1 MRYHFVYKTTNNVN
15 SKIYV
20 GVHSS
25 DYINDSYIGSGRF
38 LKKAVKK
45 YGRGSFSREILGFFY
60 TRQAAFSEEARIVDK
75 AFIKDKS
82 TYNVFLGG
90 GGTRLTGKDHPC
102 YGRPGLRGESHPSY
116 GLRGKDHPNYGKRYK
131 KNPDRVQRGK
141 DHPWW
146 GRKHTPETRERMSK
160 SQRAREQV
168 VTEEH
173 KAYLSRINSGENNP
187 MWGTTRS
194 EESKLKAVYTY
205 ASMNPL
211 LNGDICNLILQKRKN
226 GVSFY
231 RIAKDLNEM
240 GVEKMR
246 GGSICKGL
254 VRSTYNQI
262 LKLQSIGYY
271 EQCSDV
277 IWV

>member
-1 MRYHFVYKTTNNVN
+1 MRYHFVYKITNNVN

-20 GVHSS
+20 GVHSTNN
-25 DYINDSYIGSGRF
+25 INDGYMGSGKIFRNAF
-38 LKKAVKK
+38 QK
-45 YGRGSFSREILGFFY
+45 YGRESFSREILGFFY
-60 TRQAAFSEEARIVDK
+60 TRQAAYSEEERIVDSD
-75 AFIKDKS
+75 FIKRED
-82 TYNVFLGG
+82 TYNIVIGG
-90 GGTRLTGKDHPC
+90 GLLGSGPD
-102 YGRPGLRGESHPSY
+102 HPSY
-116 GLRGKDHPNYGKRYK
+116 GKPGL
-131 KNPDRVQRGK
+131 RGK

-146 GRKHTPETRERMSK
+146 GRKQSPEWKAMMAEYNRNR
-160 SQRAREQV
+160 V
-168 VTEEH
+168 LTEEQ
-173 KAYLSRINSGENNP
+173 KAHLSRINSGESHP

-194 EESKLKAVYTY
+194 EESKLKAAYTN

-211 LNGDICNLILQKRKN
+211 LNGDICNLILEKRKN

-240 GVEKMR
+240 GIEKMR
-246 GGSICKGL
+246 GGSICKGV

-277 IWV
+277 IGV

>member
-1 MRYHFVYKTTNNVN
+1 MRYHFVYKITNNVN

-20 GVHSS
+20 GVHSTNN
-25 DYINDSYIGSGRF
+25 INDGYMGSGKIFRNAF
-38 LKKAVKK
+38 QK
-45 YGRGSFSREILGFFY
+45 YGRESFSREILGFFY
-60 TRQAAFSEEARIVDK
+60 TRQAAYSEEERIVDSD
-75 AFIKDKS
+75 FIKRED
-82 TYNVFLGG
+82 TYNIVIGG
-90 GGTRLTGKDHPC
+90 GLLGSGPDHPN
-102 YGRPGLRGESHPSY
+102 YGKPGLRGESHPFY
-116 GLRGKDHPNYGKRYK
+116 GLRGKDHPSYGKRYK
-131 KNPDRVQRGK
+131 KNPDMVQRGK
-141 DHPWW
+141 DHCWY
-146 GRKHTPETRERMSK
+146 GKKHTPETRERMSK
-160 SQRAREQV
+160 SHKAREQV
-168 VTEEH
+168 LTEEH

-240 GVEKMR
+240 GVEKMK
-246 GGSICKGL
+246 GGSICRGTARL
-254 VRSTYNQI
+254 AYNQI

-277 IWV
+277 IGV